1 MKKHLIALAVLAA
14 SGAAMAQ
21 SSVQI
26 YGIVDAFVG
35 QTKDTVNSDA
45 YKAGEKGLAPKAA
58 ERQTV
63 VGSSGL
69 KSSRWGI
76 KGSEDLGGGLKA
88 GFVLESGF
96 NVDDGSA
103 KTVKNADKSTYTGF
117 DRAANVSLSGDF
129 GAVALGRM
137 ATPYDSLRAAVNP
150 IGDTNMSPVNNGAGV
165 YKTAGLDYT
174 DKVSNAIAYV
184 SPVFNGFS
192 GSAAVSLGENKT
204 TTVDATQHTSLQV
217 RYANGPLLVGYGYQK
232 EESNN
237 AAYNADYSLK
247 TAATGIDSTTFNL
260 LAASYDF
267 GVAKLVGNYQI
278 GKSEKF
284 GSGKVADEKGYTF
297 GVQAPVTSNIN
308 VFFGYAGAKY
318 DAVSTGTDYKSKGYT
333 LAANYVLSKRTDA
346 YIGYK
351 MYDKKDETHS
361 IDLGKS
367 TTLAVGVRHA
377 F

>member
-35 QTKDTVNSDA
+35 QTRDTINN
-45 YKAGEKGLAPKAA
+45 AGVDNTKQ
-58 ERQTV
+58 RQTV

-103 KTVKNADKSTYTGF
+103 KTVSNADGSKYTGF
-117 DRAANVSLSGDF
+117 DRAANVSLSGNF

-137 ATPYDSLRAAVNP
+137 ATPYDSLRAASNP
-150 IGDTNMSPVNNGAGV
+150 IADTNMSPVNNSAGV

-204 TTVDATQHTSLQV
+204 ATVDAANATSLQV

-232 EESNN
+232 EEANN

-247 TAATGIDSTTFNL
+247 TAATGIDSKTFNL

-267 GVAKLVGNYQI
+267 GVAKLVGNYQSA
-278 GKSEKF
+278 KSEKY
-284 GSGKVADEKGYTF
+284 GKGKQADEKGYTF
-297 GVQAPVTSNIN
+297 GVQAPVASNVN
-308 VFFGYAGAKY
+308 VFFGYASAKY
-318 DAVSTGTDYKSKGYT
+318 DAVSTGTDYKSSGYT
-333 LAANYVLSKRTDA
+333 LAANYVLSKRTDVYA
-346 YIGYK
+346 GYK
-351 MYDKKDETHS
+351 VFDKENDNTGA
-361 IDLGKS
+361 DLGKS